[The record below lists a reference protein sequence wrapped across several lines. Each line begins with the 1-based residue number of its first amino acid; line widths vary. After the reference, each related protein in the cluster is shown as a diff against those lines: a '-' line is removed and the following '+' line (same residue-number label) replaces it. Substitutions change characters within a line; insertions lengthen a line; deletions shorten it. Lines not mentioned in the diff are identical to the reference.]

1 MDDLE
6 QSLRAALA
14 RVPAPAGL
22 AERILALI
30 GAGPMRKTRWWRT
43 TALRWALAA
52 ALLAA
57 MAAGGV
63 IAYQRQQRAR
73 GERARRQV
81 MLALRIT
88 GARLHAVQAQIVR
101 LDGTRG
107 ESR

>member
-14 RVPAPAGL
+14 KVPAPAGL
-22 AERILALI
+22 TERILARI
-30 GAGPMRKTRWWRT
+30 GARRGRRAPWWRIP
-43 TALRWALAA
+43 AVRLALAA

-57 MAAGGV
+57 MAVGGV
-63 IAYQRQQRAR
+63 MAYQGQRRAR

-88 GARLHAVQAQIVR
+88 GARLHAVQAQIAR

-107 ESR
+107 ESQ